1 MENEN
6 FVTDRSQGDQ
16 IASVATLEFEITER
30 RNSLSTDRLDM
41 SFGEIMSMYERKEII
56 ISPEFQR
63 LFRWSIEQQTRFI
76 ESLLLGIPIP
86 PIFVAEG
93 EEGKWELVD
102 GLQRLSTVLSFFG
115 LLENSSENKW
125 FLIEGDLISS
135 LEGYNI
141 DSLPIKYV
149 LNLKRTVCR
158 VEVIKWDSQWD
169 MRYELFSRLNTGG
182 EPLTDQEIRNS
193 IFRGKLSSFYKF
205 LEEMSQNEEF
215 QRIIAIS
222 DKQKRE
228 LYDQELV
235 IRFMSL
241 FHDWEKVATSVSV
254 HMTNFMRD
262 KSDTSSDLS
271 IADQRIFEDVIH
283 LLSPHGK
290 EIFRFNGSN
299 LFSPS
304 LFEAITIATSTFY
317 KFYHDKPTLLQERI
331 GILKNDEF
339 FKKYSGSA
347 SGSKQRAKKR
357 IQRAIEIFEV
367 AGNGEN

>member
-1 MENEN
+1 MGNEN
-6 FVTDRSQGDQ
+6 FKSTRFQGED
-16 IASVATLEFEITER
+16 IASIATLEFEITER

-41 SFGEIMSMYERKEII
+41 SFGEIMSMYERGEII

-63 LFRWSIEQQTRFI
+63 LFRWSIDQQTRFI

-93 EEGKWELVD
+93 QEGKWELVD

-115 LLENSSENKW
+115 LLNNYDQNKW
-125 FLIEGDLISS
+125 PLVGGDLIPS

-141 DSLPIKYV
+141 DSLPLKYV

-158 VEVIKWDSQWD
+158 VEVIKWDSKWD

-182 EPLTDQEIRNS
+182 EPLTDQEIRNC
-193 IFRGKLSSFYKF
+193 IFRGKLSSFYQF
-205 LEEMSQNEEF
+205 LEEMSKNEEF
-215 QRIIAIS
+215 QGIIAIS
-222 DKQKRE
+222 DKQKKQ

-241 FHDWEKVATSVSV
+241 FHDWERVSTSVSV
-254 HMTNFMRD
+254 HMTNFMKEKVD
-262 KSDTSSDLS
+262 ACSDLNS
-271 IADQRIFEDVIH
+271 SDQRIFEDVIH

-290 EIFRFNGSN
+290 DIFRFNGSN

-304 LFEAITIATSTFY
+304 LFESITIATSTFY
-317 KFYHDKPTLLQERI
+317 SFYFERPELLQEKI
-331 GILKNDEF
+331 DTLKNDEF

-347 SGSKQRAKKR
+347 SGSQQRAKKR

-367 AGNGEN
+367 AGNGQN